1 MEAQTTYDISV
12 CFFFFRL
19 SSRLQKLSD
28 HSTAK
33 QLFQL
38 LQLLSSAVAQIRL
51 PEQRKLSNVQMSK
64 RSTLHVKETSY
75 YTAYWFILTK
85 TQIIIPARAAHEKH
99 NTRRGHNSKIDK
111 SDK

>member
-1 MEAQTTYDISV
+1 MEAQITYDISV

-19 SSRLQKLSD
+19 SSRLRKLSG

-51 PEQRKLSNVQMSK
+51 REQIKLSNVQVSK
-64 RSTLHVKETSY
+64 RNTLHVKETSY
-75 YTAYWFILTK
+75 YTVY
-85 TQIIIPARAAHEKH
+85 
-99 NTRRGHNSKIDK
+99 
-111 SDK
+111 